1 MWEPTVLSKNKTKQ
15 TKTSNF
21 TILEGVGLNIHYL
34 ETITVQMTL
43 VVCIRK

>member
-21 TILEGVGLNIHYL
+21 TILEGGLIRHYL
-34 ETITVQMTL
+34 KTIT
-43 VVCIRK
+43 I